1 MLSLKELDLSKEIDD
16 KKDQY
21 EKKLEELQ
29 LQFLLYQ
36 RILLEKKRSMIL
48 VFEGPDAAGKGG
60 VIKRVTEKLDPRFV
74 KVYSIVKPT
83 TEEFKHHYLWR
94 FWTKLPP
101 QGELAIFDRSW
112 YGRVLVERIE
122 KFATKEEWKR
132 AFQEINEFERTLAD
146 AGNLILKFYLQISKD
161 EQLKRFKKREGDP
174 YKRWKM
180 NEEDWRNRE
189 KWDHY
194 VECADD
200 MFAKTHS
207 KQAPWH
213 LIEAEH
219 KWYARIKTLKIIH
232 QALLNEYGKI

>member
-1 MLSLKELDLSKEIDD
+1 MLKIQNLDLSKEMGD
-16 KKDQY
+16 KKDY

-29 LQFLLYQ
+29 LGFLLYQ
-36 RILLEKKRSMIL
+36 RLLIEKKRNIIF

-83 TEEFKHHYLWR
+83 SEEYKHHYLWR

-101 QGELAIFDRSW
+101 HGELAIFDRSW

-132 AFQEINEFERTLAD
+132 AFQEINDFERTLTD
-146 AGNLILKFYLQISKD
+146 SGTIILKFYLHMSKE
-161 EQLKRFKKREGDP
+161 EQLRRFKKREGDP

-189 KWDHY
+189 KWDQY
-194 VECADD
+194 IEAANE
-200 MFAKTHS
+200 MFEKTNH
-207 KQAPWH
+207 KNAPWH
-213 LIEAEH
+213 LIESEH
-219 KWYARIKTLKIIH
+219 KWYARIKTLKAIH
-232 QALLNEYGKI
+232 QTLIQELGKI